1 MSNVIVIGAGQAGAS
16 LVIKLRKIGYKG
28 KITLIGDE
36 EVLPYQRPPLSK
48 GYLLGDMSLE
58 RLFLRPQK
66 YYDENDIT
74 LRLGMPVDSINSDTQ
89 KVNFGDEELSY
100 DQLVLATGSKPIQ
113 LPTSIGGK
121 LEGVYSVRNLNDV
134 DLMEPEFRPGR
145 TVLIVGGGYIG
156 LEAAA
161 VASKK
166 GLKVILVEMA
176 DRILQRVA
184 AMETSDYFRTL
195 HKNNN
200 VDVREGVGLKKLI
213 GDVRVTGA
221 IFSDN
226 SEINIDFVISGIGVS
241 PNTLLAEKAG
251 VEIDNGIKT
260 DKYGKTSDQSIWSAG
275 DCASLLFEG
284 RRIRLESVQNA
295 IDQAECVADN
305 IMGNKN
311 EYNPKPWFWSD
322 QYDTKLQIAGLNTG
336 YNKIVTRT
344 GNNASIS
351 YWYYRD
357 DKLLAVDAMNDP
369 RCYMVGKRL
378 IEMGKSPDRVLV
390 EDKSFDLKLL
400 LKT

>member
-1 MSNVIVIGAGQAGAS
+1 MSNVVVIGAGQAGAA
-16 LVIKLRKIGYKG
+16 LVMKLRKIGYKG
-28 KITLIGDE
+28 EITLIGDE
-36 EVLPYQRPPLSK
+36 EALPYQRPPLSK

-66 YYDENDIT
+66 YYDDNDIT
-74 LRLGMPVDSINSDTQ
+74 LKLGAPVTGVNSETQ
-89 KVNFGDEELSY
+89 KVSFDNEELSY
-100 DQLVLATGSKPIQ
+100 DQLVLATGSKPLL
-113 LPTSIGGK
+113 LPASIGGN

-184 AMETSDYFRTL
+184 ATETADYFRTL
-195 HKNNN
+195 HRNNN
-200 VDVREGVGLKKLI
+200 VDIREGFGLKKFI
-213 GDVRVTGA
+213 GDKRVTGA
-221 IFSDN
+221 ILSDS
-226 SEINIDFVISGIGVS
+226 SEINVDFVISGIGIS
-241 PNTLLAEKAG
+241 PNILMAEKAG

-260 DKYGKTSDQSIWSAG
+260 DKYGKTSVQNIWSAG

-295 IDQAECVADN
+295 IDQAECVAEN
-305 IMGNKN
+305 IMGNEK

-322 QYDTKLQIAGLNTG
+322 QYETKLQIAGLNYG
-336 YNKIVTRT
+336 YNKIVTRIGENT
-344 GNNASIS
+344 SIS
-351 YWYYRD
+351 YWYYKD

-369 RCYMVGKRL
+369 RSYMVGKRL
-378 IEMGKSPDRVLV
+378 IEMGKSPKSISI
-390 EDKSFDLKLL
+390 EDTSLELKSL
-400 LKT
+400 LKP